1 MASFVLILR
10 TPEQGMLFDGEI
22 SARALRGLTSILK
35 RTSNPEEI
43 VEELRKHNSQ
53 VRRRVRELLTVITES
68 DSELMAIVTDGAE
81 ATWGRVSPVEAASAL
96 DAIRAVPATITIL
109 PLSSVLLTA
118 LNLARLTFEVW
129 DRAENQKYSGQLD
142 KDVLNQV
149 DGLTVSQSEQL
160 YNVQLEVEV
169 DFAQDRSGP
178 ARRNRLLA
186 IAASDSAVNP

>member
-1 MASFVLILR
+1 
-10 TPEQGMLFDGEI
+10 MLFDGEI

-118 LNLARLTFEVW
+118 LNLTRLTFEVW